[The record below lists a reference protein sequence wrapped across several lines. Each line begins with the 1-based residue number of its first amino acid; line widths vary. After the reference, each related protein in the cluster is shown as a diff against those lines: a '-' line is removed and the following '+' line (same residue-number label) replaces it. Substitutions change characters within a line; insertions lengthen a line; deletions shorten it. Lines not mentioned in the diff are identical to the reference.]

1 MQPEGSC
8 QRFWEIAE
16 GAAGDL
22 VDQHFLVRCR
32 EEPHTPCTFPRSP
45 PRMVGGLTC
54 TLYLGLWPTQC
65 SHPGPAWPLVEFSGV
80 SVTVRRAQLRSVCRA
95 IRPGNQSL
103 AFSKIP
109 TKPRKEHWN
118 ATREVLSSLRA
129 TGLIGWGGNWS
140 MGDHTHLPI
149 HFGQRLYIL
158 NSCCL
163 C

>member
-1 MQPEGSC
+1 M
-8 QRFWEIAE
+8 
-16 GAAGDL
+16 
-22 VDQHFLVRCR
+22 DQHFLVQCR
-32 EEPHTPCTFPRSP
+32 KEPHTPCTFPPQSLEDGWR
-45 PRMVGGLTC
+45 TD
-54 TLYLGLWPTQC
+54 LYFIPGAMAHAV
-65 SHPGPAWPLVEFSGV
+65 SHPGPAWPLVELSGV
-80 SVTVRRAQLRSVCRA
+80 SLTVRGAQLRSVCRA
-95 IRPGNQSL
+95 VRPGNQFL

-118 ATREVLSSLRA
+118 ATREVLSSLGA
-129 TGLIGWGGNWS
+129 TGLVGWGGNWS